1 MVMKSPPRP
10 RTSSNRT
17 FAGLLAVALL
27 APLAPA
33 PASAQMVMSWEPPFT
48 ATAPKLVEHV
58 PTAAASKPWVLCV
71 VIPHIKDAY
80 WLGIN
85 YGMIDEARR
94 LRVEVRFAEAGGYS
108 QLELQ
113 RSQIQACAADRS
125 VDALIVGAVS
135 RTVMTPQLRRLTA
148 RMPVIGTVNAIAD
161 EGISGKVGVDW
172 DEMGRAAG
180 AFLAA
185 QAQGDGPPVP
195 IAWFPGP
202 RSVSEGVDRAF
213 RQAVAGSR
221 LVIRT
226 TAWGDTGKAVQRNLL
241 QQVLDEHPDLRFV
254 AGNALMAEAAISVLR
269 ERGLQERIG
278 VVSTYFTPAVQRGIM
293 RGRILAA
300 PTDAPVLQ
308 GRLSVGM
315 AVDLLEQRPTRRH
328 LGPVVHTLDRDNL
341 EQFEIGDS
349 LPPPLQMPQIHY
361 RPQQRD

>member
-1 MVMKSPPRP
+1 MKSPQRP
-10 RTSSNRT
+10 CTSSRRT
-17 FAGLLAVALL
+17 FSGLLALALL
-27 APLAPA
+27 APLAPV

-48 ATAPKLVEHV
+48 ATQPKRVEHV

-85 YGMIDEARR
+85 YGMVDEARR

-135 RTVMTPQLRRLTA
+135 RNVMTPQLRRLTA

-185 QAQGDGPPVP
+185 QAQGDGPPIP

-213 RQAVAGSR
+213 RQAIAGSR

-254 AGNALMAEAAISVLR
+254 AGNALMTEAAISVLR

-328 LGPVVHTLDRDNL
+328 LGPVVRTVDRSNL
-341 EQFEIGDS
+341 EQIEIGDS
-349 LPPPLQMPQIHY
+349 LSPPLQMPQIHY
-361 RPQQRD
+361 RPQERD